1 MLQIIKFLDAHDG
14 SILVIITFVYTVATI
29 AICWANMKSA
39 NATRE
44 QLAEEKRQ
52 HEEDN
57 RPRITYEMIFENRT
71 YYGIRF
77 TNHGRRVANHV
88 KIKFN
93 QDFLDSIRKL
103 SSFDRSNTL
112 QGQEF
117 VLGIGQSYDYFFGA
131 EEFRNNTDKKPIAGD
146 IIYQDERRTYQEPFQ
161 IDWEK
166 YATFY
171 SVDSPTDKFL
181 GEMKKLV
188 QELNNIEK
196 ILKKQQST
204 DTGKDTK
211 N

>member
-14 SILVIITFVYTVATI
+14 SLLVIITFVYTVATI

-204 DTGKDTK
+204 DTKEDTK